1 MNNLK
6 KTYRQIEQDFIS
18 FFVNRGYTQYD
29 AITINSNDNNTFFT
43 IAGMKQFI
51 DYFLQKKVSSH
62 DKIVNSQPCIRL
74 TDLHNNTSRHTSM
87 FIMLGL
93 FRFDLGFDKKDII
106 QGIYDFYSS
115 IGIDMNRIYIT
126 VHEDRLDD
134 YESACS
140 INNNKVIKMLDNFW
154 SMGTYGPCGTCVE
167 FYYNYTDVVN
177 LDDIKTLIVGGGS
190 EVLEIGNIVFID
202 QTKTPNG
209 TESLGRTFVDTGLGL
224 SRISQIINGKDSVY
238 ETDIYSLKQYIKNK
252 DMENPI
258 IDAIITS
265 CFIMK
270 ESVAPG
276 PDGRHYVLRKILRK
290 ALFYE
295 RDINIIPILHQLYEI
310 FGDFDFLNKQEFIQH
325 QIQQERDLFAKV
337 IEKSSKILS
346 QCSDASS
353 YAIANHTHGVP
364 IELIEIHV
372 KHSESMMSVINVEL
386 DKHKQVS
393 AKNSNVIDFKIPT
406 NTCFY
411 DKLQCDTEVMYVE
424 QKDDCTLILTKDSCF
439 YPTSGGQQGDK
450 GLMICA
456 DGTEVKVDEARK
468 QNITFDEFI
477 VIHKCQKND
486 VKFGDKVHLK
496 VDQEFRQA
504 NTRAHSALHI
514 FAEQIM
520 RDYNACQVGSYV
532 CNDYARIDLS
542 IDLPAADRVKIM
554 QKYVDRANECIS
566 KKIDS
571 VIEYVPMK
579 SLSESTLY
587 DTGVSY
593 GDIVRRMIV
602 DGYSNQLCGGTHV
615 KNVSEIKKIS
625 LRKVSSI
632 GAGKTRIEIVCGD
645 RSME

>member
-6 KTYRQIEQDFIS
+6 KTYKQIEKDFIS
-18 FFVNRGYTQYD
+18 FFVNRGYTQYN
-29 AITINSNDNNTFFT
+29 AIPINSNDNNTFFT

-62 DKIVNSQPCIRL
+62 DKIVNCQPCIRL

-87 FIMLGL
+87 FLMLGL

-106 QGIYDFYSS
+106 QGIYDFYNS

-126 VHEDRLDD
+126 VHEDRFDD
-134 YESACS
+134 CESACQ
-140 INNNKVIKMLDNFW
+140 INNNKVIKMPDNFW

-177 LDDIKTLIVGGGS
+177 LDEIKSLIAGGGS
-190 EVLEIGNIVFID
+190 EILEIGNIVFID

-209 TESLGRTFVDTGLGL
+209 IESLGRTFVDTGLGL
-224 SRISQIINGKDSVY
+224 SRISQILNGKNSIY

-270 ESVAPG
+270 EGVAPG
-276 PDGRHYVLRKILRK
+276 AEGRNYVLRKILRK

-295 RDINIIPILHQLYEI
+295 RDINIIPILHELYEI
-310 FGDFDFLNKQEFIQH
+310 FGDFDFLNKQEFIEH
-325 QIQQERDLFAKV
+325 KISQERDLLNKV
-337 IEKSSKILS
+337 IDKSHKILS
-346 QCSDASS
+346 QCSDAVS
-353 YAIANHTHGVP
+353 YAVANHTHGVP
-364 IELIEIHV
+364 MELIEIHV
-372 KHSESMMSVINVEL
+372 KYSNQMLDGINVEL
-386 DKHKQVS
+386 DKHKQAS

-406 NTCFY
+406 NTSFY
-411 DKLQCDTEVMYVE
+411 EKMECDTEVMYVE
-424 QKDDCTLILTKDSCF
+424 QKDDCTLIVTKDSCF

-450 GLMICA
+450 GLMIVA
-456 DGTEVKVDEARK
+456 DGTTVKVNEARK

-477 VIHKCQKND
+477 VIHKCQKTD
-486 VKFGDKVHLK
+486 VKSGDKVLLQ
-496 VDQEFRQA
+496 VDQEFRES
-504 NTRAHSALHI
+504 NTRAHTALHI
-514 FAEQIM
+514 FSEQIM
-520 RDYNACQVGSYV
+520 KDFNAKQVGSYV
-532 CNDYARIDLS
+532 CNDYARIDLNVAFAS
-542 IDLPAADRVKIM
+542 ADRTKII

-566 KKIDS
+566 KNIES

-579 SLSESTLY
+579 SLNESTMY
-587 DTGVSY
+587 DDSVPY
-593 GDIVRRMIV
+593 GDTVRCVVI

-632 GAGKTRIEIVCGD
+632 GAGKTRIEIFCGD
-645 RSME
+645 REV